1 MIEFTGVELVL
12 LVSRQ
17 ICLLGVQCI
26 CMNKHRRTYALKK
39 AITVNGLLVTEIII
53 DPHVDKHKDHITDE
67 LITSLV
73 MLLDGK
79 NFAPTAEKGE
89 FSYFLSRVLFET
101 KVYRLVWLQEENQ
114 FYVGVITAFKE
125 KGATHDVP

>member
-1 MIEFTGVELVL
+1 
-12 LVSRQ
+12 
-17 ICLLGVQCI
+17 
-26 CMNKHRRTYALKK
+26 MNKHRKTYALKK
-39 AITVNGLLVTEIII
+39 NIYVNGLLVAGIII
-53 DPHVDKHKDHITDE
+53 DPHVGKQEDQITDE

-79 NFAPTAEKGE
+79 SFAPTAERGE

-101 KVYRLVWLQEENQ
+101 KVYRLVWLQERNQ